1 VTVALHLGA
10 ALFSLGL
17 GLTVLFLRKGTAL
30 HKALGRAWA
39 GLMAAA
45 ALSSFW
51 ITSNGTFSWIHLL
64 SVWVL
69 VALACA
75 IYFIR
80 RGNVSAHRKFMIGTY
95 LGLIGAG
102 AGALAPGR
110 TLHFFFFT

>member
-1 VTVALHLGA
+1 MTIALHLA
-10 ALFSLGL
+10 AAVASLILGL
-17 GLTVLFLRKGTAL
+17 AVVFLRKGTPL

-75 IYFIR
+75 IFFIR
-80 RGNVSAHRKFMIGTY
+80 RGNVAAHRRFMIGTY